1 MARTEKNK
9 MRRNAFPD
17 GAGFFRLAVD
27 TPEC

>member
-17 GAGFFRLAVD
+17 GASFFRLAVD